1 MTDLHLEDA
10 APVAPVHPQ
19 APGAVNTWRDFF
31 VQLVIVTVGV
41 LIALLL
47 QGLVDWQ
54 RGQALVR
61 EARANIRQEL
71 EDNAREVDTEIAGLG
86 KRAASLD
93 NCLKV
98 AEELLATGKT
108 EIKEIDLGLSFAE
121 LSSASWQSAERTG
134 ALALM
139 EYRDVQSLSKLYDVQ
154 ALYVAE
160 QRRTLER
167 VAAALALTGV
177 TRDPTK
183 AARADL
189 EAFRHDV
196 LALQASLSIE
206 GQFAAGLSRSYRSTL
221 AEVFK

>member
-1 MTDLHLEDA
+1 VPDPPVEDA
-10 APVAPVHPQ
+10 APVAPVHLQ

-71 EDNAREVDTEIAGLG
+71 QENLREVDLEIAGLA
-86 KRAASLD
+86 KREANLD
-93 NCLKV
+93 NCLKF
-98 AEELLATGKT
+98 AEDLLANGKT
-108 EIKEIDLGLSFAE
+108 DINAFELGLSFAE
-121 LSSASWQSAERTG
+121 LGSASWQSAERTG

-139 EYRDVQSLSKLYDVQ
+139 EYRDVQTLSKQYDKQ
-154 ALYVAE
+154 DLYVAA
-160 QRRTLER
+160 QRRAMDR
-167 VAAALALTGV
+167 LANAFGV
-177 TRDPTK
+177 VPDATKATK

-189 EAFRHDV
+189 EAFRREIQ
-196 LALQASLSIE
+196 ALQASLLIE
-206 GQFAAGLSRSYRSTL
+206 KQLAEQLSRSYKSTI
-221 AEVFK
+221 ADVFE

>member
-1 MTDLHLEDA
+1 MTDPHVEDA
-10 APVAPVHPQ
+10 APVVPVQ
-19 APGAVNTWRDFF
+19 AQTPGAVNTWRDFF

-71 EDNAREVDTEIAGLG
+71 QDNLREVDLELAGVA

-93 NCLKV
+93 NCLKF
-98 AEELLATGKT
+98 AEELLAKGKT
-108 EIKEIDLGLSFAE
+108 DIKEIDLGQSFAE

-154 ALYVAE
+154 AIYVAE
-160 QRRTLER
+160 QRRALER
-167 VAAALALTGV
+167 VAAALTGV
-177 TRDPTK
+177 ARDPTK

-189 EAFRHDV
+189 EAFRHSV
-196 LALQASLSIE
+196 LALQASLFIE
-206 GQFAAGLSRSYRSTL
+206 GQLAAGLSRSYTSTL